1 MVATYALINKV
12 LLKFHTDLLRFF
24 FLFHGLFFFLIF
36 FSLSPLSMLHEDEL
50 TWSVGVPRVGL
61 VFFQDCLETI

>member
-24 FLFHGLFFFLIF
+24 FLFHGLSFFFF
-36 FSLSPLSMLHEDEL
+36 FKFFPLSPLSMLHEDEL
-50 TWSVGVPRVGL
+50 TWS
-61 VFFQDCLETI
+61 